1 MRKLLTGIF
10 LISFIVFGSIKVQ
23 AISFDDAIREK
34 KPCAILLYANWA
46 DNINAIMPAYN
57 AIEQQYGDKYNFLK
71 INIANEEAKSFNKTN
86 YIYPNLPY
94 VLLFKERGRMSRCI
108 TQDCLMNDTC
118 IKEKLDLFAN

>member
-1 MRKLLTGIF
+1 MKKLFTGLF
-10 LISFIVFGSIKVQ
+10 LISFIVFGSIKTQ
-23 AISFDDAIREK
+23 AITFEEAIKQK
-34 KPCAILLYANWA
+34 KPCAILLYADWA
-46 DNINAIMPAYN
+46 DNVKTIIPVYSS
-57 AIEQQYGDKYNFLK
+57 IEQQYGQKYNFLK

-108 TQDCLMNDTC
+108 TQDCLINDSC